1 MSVSS
6 LTCQYGTYI
15 AIYTFLGD
23 FSKLI
28 LTLTHFHSTHMHM
41 LMNMT
46 GILVKVVLL
55 LVIEL

>member
-15 AIYTFLGD
+15 AIYTLLKD

-28 LTLTHFHSTHMHM
+28 LTIIYFLCTHMYM
-41 LMNMT
+41 LIQMT

-55 LVIEL
+55 LVIEP

>member
-6 LTCQYGTYI
+6 LTRQYGAYI
-15 AIYTFLGD
+15 AIYSFLGD

-28 LTLTHFHSTHMHM
+28 LTLTYFHSTHMYM

-46 GILVKVVLL
+46 GIVVKVVLL